1 MFGAFWAVRPAKPV
15 EMVELA
21 KPVEPVE
28 PAKPVEPVERVQGL
42 RRGGEGGGGVCV
54 CVRVGWLGQGM
65 STSQRLPE
73 AASPQ
78 KPWNPMQSDIRNT
91 LLMSF
96 LCS

>member
-15 EMVELA
+15 ELAELA

-28 PAKPVEPVERVQGL
+28 PAKPVERVERVQGL
-42 RRGGEGGGGVCV
+42 RRGGEGGGGGGVCV
-54 CVRVGWLGQGM
+54 W
-65 STSQRLPE
+65 TSGPEAPSSHRLPE

-78 KPWNPMQSDIRNT
+78 KPWNPMQSDMRNA